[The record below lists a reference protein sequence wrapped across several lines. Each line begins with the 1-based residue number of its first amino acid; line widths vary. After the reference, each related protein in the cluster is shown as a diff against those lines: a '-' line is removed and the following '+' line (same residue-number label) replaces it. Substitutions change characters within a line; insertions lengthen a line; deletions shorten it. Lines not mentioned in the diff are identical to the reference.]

1 MNNLNAKPRKNHS
14 LNCTRNNNY
23 HIYKTSLTCGLL
35 SCIKENMQGCKCS
48 KANEETRKEIKP
60 YKVTLSNETL
70 GDVELDNGAGNA

>member
-1 MNNLNAKPRKNHS
+1 
-14 LNCTRNNNY
+14 
-23 HIYKTSLTCGLL
+23 
-35 SCIKENMQGCKCS
+35 MQGCKCS